1 MTHFNRSSL
10 SFLSALLFTVL
21 CGALPARQNER
32 TYGFVPAFSHNKAA
46 IRTSALAR
54 STWSTKSAVL
64 PRQKH
69 AVVTKAQWGEE
80 EDEYFAT
87 IQDKMTAE
95 EKMKDPL
102 VLIGLFSVFVPFIL
116 LGVAYA
122 AGWVGN

>member
-1 MTHFNRSSL
+1 M

-21 CGALPARQNER
+21 CGALSARQHAG
-32 TYGFVPAFSHNKAA
+32 TCGFIHSFSHNKAA
-46 IRTSALAR
+46 VRTSALAR

-69 AVVTKAQWGEE
+69 AVVTKAQWGED